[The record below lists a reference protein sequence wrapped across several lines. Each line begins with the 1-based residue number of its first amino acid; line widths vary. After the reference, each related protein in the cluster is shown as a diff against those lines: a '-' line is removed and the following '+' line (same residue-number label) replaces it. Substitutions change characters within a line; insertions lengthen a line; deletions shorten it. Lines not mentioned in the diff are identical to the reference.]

1 MADNIE
7 SKATVASEE
16 IEAEECQ
23 EDVPEEGKIIRK
35 DEKSRLNVE
44 VLDDAETVTLE
55 QPVYQIRPQ
64 LHEKFKPLNAK
75 EVIHNVLFD
84 QLSAKTYDAQEAAQ
98 WTKDI
103 ADLIREKVKELKF
116 KRYKYIVNVVLG
128 EQHGAGVKMG
138 TRCIWDAE
146 ADTYAY
152 DSFLNDTIFCVAT
165 VYAVYFY

>member
-23 EDVPEEGKIIRK
+23 EDVPEEGRIIRK

-64 LHEKFKPLNAK
+64 LHEKYL
-75 EVIHNVLFD
+75 
-84 QLSAKTYDAQEAAQ
+84 
-98 WTKDI
+98 
-103 ADLIREKVKELKF
+103 LIVSKFFPVEL
-116 KRYKYIVNVVLG
+116 Y
-128 EQHGAGVKMG
+128 
-138 TRCIWDAE
+138 
-146 ADTYAY
+146 
-152 DSFLNDTIFCVAT
+152 SFGLRVFN
-165 VYAVYFY
+165 

>member
-1 MADNIE
+1 MANNIE

-44 VLDDAETVTLE
+44 VLDDSETVTLE

>member
-55 QPVYQIRPQ
+55 QRVYQIRPQ

-152 DSFLNDTIFCVAT
+152 DSFLNVRVAQLILIS
-165 VYAVYFY
+165 

>member
-1 MADNIE
+1 MEENVETEDSSQ
-7 SKATVASEE
+7 SKTKLSGDIAEEEEKTQVNVELLDDTETVA
-16 IEAEECQ
+16 
-23 EDVPEEGKIIRK
+23 P
-35 DEKSRLNVE
+35 
-44 VLDDAETVTLE
+44 E

-64 LHEKFKPLNAK
+64 LHEKFKPLSAK

-84 QLSAKTYDAQEAAQ
+84 QLSAKTYDAQEAIQ

-103 ADLIREKVKELKF
+103 ADIIRDKVKELKF
-116 KRYKYIVNVVLG
+116 KRYKYLVNVVLG

-152 DSFLNDTIFCVAT
+152 DSFVNDTIFCVAT